1 MTITLDENLFSAIAM
16 ALTFIAFYPYIRAVL
31 KGRTR
36 PHVFSWFI
44 WAAVTFTVATAQ
56 LAGGAGVG
64 AWPIAVS
71 GLITGG
77 VALLALSKSAD
88 TSIVRMDWVFL
99 ALAVSALPLWWLTA
113 DPLAAVL
120 ILTSVDLLGFGP
132 SIRKA
137 WGRPHEENALFFTL
151 GAIRNGFVIL
161 ALERYSW
168 TTALFPAAVGMACLM
183 FVALI
188 LTRRGCVRPAREAS
202 LRDAPGADLQP

>member
-1 MTITLDENLFSAIAM
+1 MTLTLDERTFSAIAI
-16 ALTFIAFYPYIRAVL
+16 ALTLLAFYPFIRAIL
-31 KGRTR
+31 KGKSR

-44 WAAVTFTVATAQ
+44 WSAVTFTVATAQ

-64 AWPIAVS
+64 GLPLALS

-88 TSIVRMDWVFL
+88 TSIYRSDWVFL
-99 ALAVSALPLWWLTA
+99 GLAFTALPLWWLTS

-120 ILTSVDLLGFGP
+120 ILTTVDLLGFGP

-137 WGRPHEENALFFTL
+137 WTLPHEENALFFTI

-161 ALERYSW
+161 ALEHYSW
-168 TTALFPAAVGMACLM
+168 TTALFPAAVGIACLM
-183 FVALI
+183 FVAFI
-188 LTRRGCVRPAREAS
+188 LARRFAAKSANRVSQPASR
-202 LRDAPGADLQP
+202 

>member
-1 MTITLDENLFSAIAM
+1 MTKELFSAIAM
-16 ALTFIAFYPYIRAVL
+16 ALTFVAFYPYIRAVL
-31 KGRTR
+31 KQKTK

-56 LAGGAGVG
+56 LAGGAGAG

-71 GLITGG
+71 GLISGG

-99 ALAVSALPLWWLTA
+99 GLAFTALPLWWLTD

-137 WGRPHEENALFFTL
+137 WALPNEENALFFTL
-151 GAIRNGFVIL
+151 GATRNGFVVL

-168 TTALFPAAVGMACLM
+168 TTALFPAAVGVACLG

-188 LTRRGCVRPAREAS
+188 LSRRAVAPAYRLIE
-202 LRDAPGADLQP
+202 

>member
-1 MTITLDENLFSAIAM
+1 MSALLSNEVFSAIAM
-16 ALTFIAFYPYIRAVL
+16 GLTFVAFYPYIRAIL
-31 KGRTR
+31 KGKTR

-88 TSIVRMDWVFL
+88 TSIHRADWIFL
-99 ALAVSALPLWWLTA
+99 ALAATALPLWWLTN

-137 WGRPHEENALFFTL
+137 WTLPHEENALCFTL
-151 GAIRNGFVIL
+151 GAIRNGFVVL
-161 ALERYSW
+161 ALEHYSW
-168 TTALFPAAVGMACLM
+168 TTALFPAAVGLACM
-183 FVALI
+183 GFVAMILI
-188 LTRRGCVRPAREAS
+188 RRSVLGPVALEPS
-202 LRDAPGADLQP
+202 PVPDLPPG

>member
-1 MTITLDENLFSAIAM
+1 MTLTIDERTFSAIAI
-16 ALTFIAFYPYIRAVL
+16 ALTFLAFLPFIRAIL
-31 KGRTR
+31 KGKSR

-56 LAGGAGVG
+56 FAGGAGVG
-64 AWPIAVS
+64 SWPLGFS
-71 GLITGG
+71 GLLTGG

-88 TSIVRMDWVFL
+88 TSIYRSDWLFL
-99 ALAVSALPLWWLTA
+99 GLAFTALPLWWLTS

-120 ILTSVDLLGFGP
+120 ILTTVDLLGFGP

-137 WGRPHEENALFFTL
+137 WTLPHEENALFFTI

-168 TTALFPAAVGMACLM
+168 TTALFPAAVGVACLA
-183 FVALI
+183 FVVFVLM
-188 LTRRGCVRPAREAS
+188 RRSVNRNAAYRPTE
-202 LRDAPGADLQP
+202 

>member
-1 MTITLDENLFSAIAM
+1 MNFIIDERTFSAIAI
-16 ALTFIAFYPYIRAVL
+16 ALTFLAFYPYIRAIL
-31 KGRTR
+31 KGTTR

-64 AWPIAVS
+64 AWPIALS

-88 TSIVRMDWVFL
+88 TSIARMDWVFL
-99 ALAVSALPLWWLTA
+99 TLAATALPLWWLTA

-137 WGRPHEENALFFTL
+137 WALPQEENALFFTI

-161 ALERYSW
+161 ALEHYSW
-168 TTALFPAAVGMACLM
+168 TTALFPAAVGLACLA
-183 FVALI
+183 FVAMILI
-188 LTRRGCVRPAREAS
+188 RRGVVSPAAQAVHYRPME
-202 LRDAPGADLQP
+202 

>member
-1 MTITLDENLFSAIAM
+1 MSALHSNEVFSAIAM
-16 ALTFIAFYPYIRAVL
+16 GLTFVAFYPYIRAIL
-31 KGRTR
+31 KGKTR

-88 TSIVRMDWVFL
+88 TSIHRADWIFL
-99 ALAVSALPLWWLTA
+99 ALAATSLPLWLLTN

-120 ILTSVDLLGFGP
+120 ILTSTDLLGFGP

-137 WGRPHEENALFFTL
+137 WTLPHEENALFFTL
-151 GAIRNGFVIL
+151 GAIRNGFVVL
-161 ALERYSW
+161 ALEHYSW
-168 TTALFPAAVGMACLM
+168 TTALFPAAVGLACMAFVGMILM
-183 FVALI
+183 
-188 LTRRGCVRPAREAS
+188 RRRTLGPVTLEPS
-202 LRDAPGADLQP
+202 PVPDIPPG